1 MGSNGLTSLLYF
13 LAFGLFFYWMMKR
26 GGCGMHAHGGHGGHD
41 HAGHGRGAPAGPD
54 AQHADVSGST
64 KDPVCGMPIDPK
76 RAVGMRTVGDRT
88 FYFCSAD
95 CLAKFDADPEGMASR
110 APAEPSRAEHGH
122 HQHHGG

>member
-13 LAFGLFFYWMMKR
+13 LAFGLFFYWIMKK
-26 GGCGMHAHGGHGGHD
+26 GGCGLHAHGSHGRHD
-41 HAGHGRGAPAGPD
+41 HAGQGYDPSVGPN

-64 KDPVCGMPIDPK
+64 KDPICGMPIDPK
-76 RAVGMRTVGDRT
+76 RAVGMRTVRDRT

-110 APAEPSRAEHGH
+110 APAEAARAEHGH
-122 HQHHGG
+122 HRHHGC